1 MGRLTLQK
9 TIVEETPK
17 RNQCFYRRRRLGLS
31 GSPQPERK
39 GSCTR
44 CLDQGI
50 GVSPSRRRAR
60 WVTSCAMSSSLMR
73 ISTFLLALVGVA
85 KMGEYSH
92 GDRAVSTFGQCL
104 ALTFVGKSLPRS
116 RFHPRA
122 AQSLARPSAAFP
134 SFYASQVQ
142 LNDEYRNSTTN
153 EATRFP
159 AAPSTKVRK
168 ETALRSLLLLS
179 ENDFPRLT
187 ERGGYTHTT
196 ASRAKISLANKGKEP
211 WNKGRPRSPEEREKI
226 AQGVRARNREKFLL
240 RLNQLNITEEQ
251 YIQQQELAKQQCEAQ
266 KLARRTPNG
275 GYRPTNE
282 TRQKISSILREK
294 HAKGEIS
301 SRRSAV
307 DPSRVRRGFTH
318 SASTKEKIA
327 ASLRDRWA
335 NDTEYRS
342 RMLAKTQA
350 GTTTEETRRKISQS
364 LVEKWQDPSF
374 RVDMI
379 QRMKK
384 GAADS
389 RSVGRNSDSTSD
401 TGDDDSASRSESHR
415 QRISAAVKAKWQDPE
430 YRERALAGIAKRKAE
445 RAAMSPPSS
454 VKGTSG
460 SPRLTDK
467 PDSSRNHARRSTS
480 MVKNTAALPKPPP
493 ALDEPASTAAKES
506 HERAHGTASMML
518 VSRKGRPPSAH
529 SEKADSASG
538 SIVEVL
544 PLKEVSRP
552 PRTGNALIASVMAST
567 TSTNLKLS
575 KDDEIASRAT
585 RRRGLKQSKSVPV
598 TDSQDNSD
606 SVEKLLAKRRDL
618 DELLYGEGS
627 QHDGTHNNEADDLI
641 LQVGA
646 RSFSS
651 VFQLGDED
659 LDDFD
664 PYGLENF

>member
-9 TIVEETPK
+9 TIVEETPE
-17 RNQCFYRRRRLGLS
+17 RNQSFYRRRRLGLS
-31 GSPQPERK
+31 GLPQPERK
-39 GSCTR
+39 CSCGH
-44 CLDQGI
+44 CLDQRL
-50 GVSPSRRRAR
+50 GVSPSRRRSR
-60 WVTSCAMSSSLMR
+60 WVPSCAMSSSLLG
-73 ISTFLLALVGVA
+73 ISTFLLALVGMV
-85 KMGEYSH
+85 KMGEYSQ
-92 GDRAVSTFGQCL
+92 GDSAASRFGQCL
-104 ALTFVGKSLPRS
+104 ALTFVGQPLQLSQ
-116 RFHPRA
+116 FHPRA
-122 AQSLARPSAAFP
+122 AQSLARPSAFSP
-134 SFYASQVQ
+134 SFYTSQAQ
-142 LNDEYRNSTTN
+142 FNDEYRNSTTN
-153 EATRFP
+153 EARYFL
-159 AAPSTKVRK
+159 AAPPTKARK
-168 ETALRSLLLLS
+168 ETALQSLLLLS

-240 RLNQLNITEEQ
+240 RLSQLNITEEQ
-251 YIQQQELAKQQCEAQ
+251 YMQQQELTKQQCEAE

-384 GAADS
+384 GAAAS
-389 RSVGRNSDSTSD
+389 RSVGRNSVSSSD

-445 RAAMSPPSS
+445 RAAMNPPSS
-454 VKGTSG
+454 VKSASG
-460 SPRLTDK
+460 SPRLTGK
-467 PDSSRNHARRSTS
+467 PDSSRSNSRRSAS
-480 MVKNTAALPKPPP
+480 AVKNTAALPKPPP
-493 ALDEPASTAAKES
+493 ASEEAASTAPKES
-506 HERAHGTASMML
+506 HEQAHGTASMML
-518 VSRKGRPPSAH
+518 VSRKGRSPSVY
-529 SEKADSASG
+529 SEKTDSVSG

-575 KDDEIASRAT
+575 KGDEIASRAT
-585 RRRGLKQSKSVPV
+585 RRRGPKQSKIVPV
-598 TDSQDNSD
+598 IDSQDNSD
-606 SVEKLLAKRRDL
+606 SVEKLRAKRRDL
-618 DELLYGEGS
+618 DELLYGEDS
-627 QHDGTHNNEADDLI
+627 KHDGSHNSEADDLI